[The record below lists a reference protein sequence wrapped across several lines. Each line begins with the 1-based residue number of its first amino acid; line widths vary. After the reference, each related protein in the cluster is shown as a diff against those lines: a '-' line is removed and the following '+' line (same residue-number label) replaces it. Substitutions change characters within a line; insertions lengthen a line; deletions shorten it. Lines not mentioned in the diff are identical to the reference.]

1 MPLQARP
8 WHRSYPPGMPL
19 DAPIEA
25 GLTLPALL
33 ERSFERYAART
44 AYTCFGASLSYRS
57 LDRFSH
63 AFAAYLQAIGL
74 KAGDRV
80 ALMLPN
86 SLAYPVALAGALRA
100 GMAVVSINP
109 LYTAREL
116 EHQLRDSG
124 ARAIVTHEPVLPL
137 LARLGAD
144 SPIEQVV
151 CASAADMSARDGAWQ
166 PSAGSAL
173 EGVTWLAGAI
183 ANGESSAF
191 TPPALDARDIA
202 FLQYT
207 GGTTGAAKGAA
218 LTHASMLAAVQIQ
231 LTWMRVAFE
240 DEGTACVTPLPL
252 YHIYPINVLLM
263 LLSRGGTN
271 RLVQNPREIEQ
282 LIGELKR
289 APFGMLLGVNT
300 LLNGLL
306 ASGRLDKADFA
317 GTHIVI
323 CAGAA
328 TQRAVAERWKAATG
342 VPISESYGLTECS
355 PGVTSNVIGGAD
367 WTGTIGVPVP
377 STDVR
382 MIDAEGRPVALGER
396 GELCVKGP
404 QVFAGYWQRPEE
416 TRSAFTADGWLR
428 TGDVATMDEMGLV
441 RIVDRLKDM
450 ILVSGFNVYPNE
462 IEGVVAMMPEV
473 LECACI
479 GVPDERSGE
488 APHLFVVTRDAGLTA
503 AQIEAHCRD
512 NLTAYKRPRHISFV
526 EALPKS
532 AVGKILRKELR
543 SSSMVGDGLSN
554 P

>member
-1 MPLQARP
+1 MPQQPRP

-19 DAPIEA
+19 DAPIET

-33 ERSFERYAART
+33 ERSFERYSERT
-44 AYTCFGASLSYRS
+44 SYTCFGAGLSYRS
-57 LDRFSH
+57 LNRYSH
-63 AFAAYLQAIGL
+63 ALAAYLQGIGL

-86 SLAYPVALAGALRA
+86 SIAYPVALAGALHA
-100 GMAVVSINP
+100 GMAVVSVNP

-124 ARAIVTHEPVLPL
+124 ARAIVNSEPALPL
-137 LARLGAD
+137 LAKLAD
-144 SPIEQVV
+144 SPIEHVI
-151 CASAADMSARDGAWQ
+151 CASAADLSARGGTWQ
-166 PSAGSAL
+166 PSAGPDAD
-173 EGVTWLAGAI
+173 GFTWLADAL
-183 ANGESSAF
+183 AQGESAPF
-191 TPPALDARDIA
+191 TAPVVDASDIA

-218 LTHASMLAAVQIQ
+218 LTHASMLAAAQIQ
-231 LTWMRVAFE
+231 LTWMRAAFKE
-240 DEGTACVTPLPL
+240 EGTACVTPLPL
-252 YHIYPINVLLM
+252 YHIYPINIALM
-263 LLSRGGTN
+263 LLSSGGTN

-282 LIGELKR
+282 LIGELR
-289 APFGMLLGVNT
+289 RGPFGMFLGVNT

-306 ASGRLDKADFA
+306 ASGKLAREDFV

-355 PGVTSNVIGGAD
+355 PGVTSNVIGGPD

-382 MIDAEGRPVALGER
+382 LIDADGRPVALGER

-404 QVFAGYWQRPEE
+404 QVFAGYWNRPDE
-416 TRSAFTADGWLR
+416 TRNAFTGDGWLR
-428 TGDVATMDEMGLV
+428 TGDIATMDEMGLI

-462 IEGVVAMMPEV
+462 IEAVVAMMPEV

-488 APHLFVVTRDAGLTA
+488 APHLFVVPRDPGLTA
-503 AQIEAHCRD
+503 AQIEAHCRE

-526 EALPKS
+526 QSLPKS
-532 AVGKILRKELR
+532 PVGKILRKELR
-543 SSSMVGDGLSN
+543 SPTMR
-554 P
+554 